1 MLNCQ
6 MKYQMDPVPFMWF
19 ISTYLV
25 PENNFFGGGGAII
38 LENSIMR
45 YELGVRPGHEW
56 FWVHAQCTQFCP
68 CEASE

>member
-6 MKYQMDPVPFMWF
+6 MKYQMDPITFMWF

-25 PENNFFGGGGAII
+25 PENNFFGGGAII

-45 YELGVRPGHEW
+45 YELRGKARTRVVLGPCT
-56 FWVHAQCTQFCP
+56 VHTIL
-68 CEASE
+68 SM